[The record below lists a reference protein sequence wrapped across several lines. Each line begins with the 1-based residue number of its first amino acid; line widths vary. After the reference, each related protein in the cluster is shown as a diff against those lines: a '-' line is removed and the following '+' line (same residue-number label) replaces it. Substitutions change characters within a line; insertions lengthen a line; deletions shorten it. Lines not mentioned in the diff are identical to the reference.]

1 MSARCQ
7 SFVLLLF
14 GAALIRLAAT
24 EALLR
29 YVRPV
34 ARPWV
39 LLAGVGI
46 VVLALWSLAATRP
59 ESPGVDQHQHS
70 GTSSVAWLVIAP
82 VIAVVVIA
90 PPALGAYAAAR
101 IPVTAPPP
109 SARAFPPLRA
119 DTGGPTRVTLLDF
132 YARAAFDGGATLTGH
147 RVELTGFVLR
157 SDPDGFRIARLV
169 ITCCAADARAVV
181 VRIRSPVAAPRPDAW
196 VTVIGEY
203 AGTSPDDRTVPVL
216 RADTVTSVSAPDNP
230 YD

>member
-14 GAALIRLAAT
+14 GAALIRVAAT
-24 EALLR
+24 DVLLR

-46 VVLALWSLAATRP
+46 VIFALWSLAATRP
-59 ESPGVDQHQHS
+59 QSPDVDEHC
-70 GTSSVAWLVIAP
+70 GTSGVAWLVIAP

-119 DTGGPTRVTLLDF
+119 DTGGPTPVTLLDF

-147 RVELTGFVLR
+147 RIELTGFVLH

-181 VRIRSPVAAPRPDAW
+181 VRIRSPVAAAHPDVW
-196 VTVIGEY
+196 VSVIGEY
-203 AGTSPDDRTVPVL
+203 AGTSPADPAVPVL
-216 RADTVTSVSAPDNP
+216 RADTVTPVSAPDNP

>member
-1 MSARCQ
+1 VSARCQ

-24 EALLR
+24 DALLR

-46 VVLALWSLAATRP
+46 VVVALWSLATTRP
-59 ESPGVDQHQHS
+59 PSPDVDEHS
-70 GTSSVAWLVIAP
+70 GASGMAWLVIAP

-109 SARAFPPLRA
+109 SDRAFPPLRA
-119 DTGGPTRVTLLDF
+119 STGPTRVTLLDF
-132 YARAAFDGGATLTGH
+132 YARAEFDGGATLTGH
-147 RVELTGFVLR
+147 RIELTGFVLR
-157 SDPDGFRIARLV
+157 GDPDGFRIARLV

-181 VRIRSPVAAPRPDAW
+181 VRIRSPVAAPRSDAW
-196 VTVIGEY
+196 VTVTGEY
-203 AGTSPDDRTVPVL
+203 AGTSPAEPTVPVL
-216 RADTVTSVSAPDNP
+216 RADTVAPVSAPENP

>member
-7 SFVLLLF
+7 SFVLVLF

-24 EALLR
+24 DALLR

-46 VVLALWSLAATRP
+46 VTIALWSLADATR
-59 ESPGVDQHQHS
+59 SPSLAADEHGGAS
-70 GTSSVAWLVIAP
+70 GIAWLVVAP
-82 VIAVVVIA
+82 VVAVLVIA

-101 IPVTAPPP
+101 IPATAPPP
-109 SARAFPPLRA
+109 SARGFPPLRA
-119 DTGGPTRVTLLDF
+119 TTGPTPVTLLDF
-132 YARAAFDGGATLTGH
+132 YARSAFDGGATLAGH

-157 SDPDGFRIARLV
+157 SEPDGFRLARLV

-181 VRIRSPVAAPRPDAW
+181 VRIRSPAAAPRPDAW
-196 VTVIGEY
+196 VKVIGTY
-203 AGTSPDDRTVPVL
+203 AGTSPAEPTLPVL
-216 RADTVTSVSAPDNP
+216 RAETVTPVSAPDNP

>member
-1 MSARCQ
+1 VSARCQ

-24 EALLR
+24 DTLLR

-46 VVLALWSLAATRP
+46 VVVALWSLAATRP
-59 ESPGVDQHQHS
+59 QSPDVDQHS
-70 GTSSVAWLVIAP
+70 GTSGVAWLVIAP
-82 VIAVVVIA
+82 VIAIVVIA

-109 SARAFPPLRA
+109 SARVFPPLRA

-147 RVELTGFVLR
+147 RVELTGFLLR

-181 VRIRSPVAAPRPDAW
+181 VRIRSLVAAPRPDAW
-196 VTVIGEY
+196 VTVIGEF
-203 AGTSPDDRTVPVL
+203 AGTSPDDRMVPVL
-216 RADTVTSVSAPDNP
+216 RADTVTPVSAPDNP

>member
-1 MSARCQ
+1 VNERCQ
-7 SFVLLLF
+7 SFVLVLF

-24 EALLR
+24 DALLR

-39 LLAGVGI
+39 LLAGAGI
-46 VVLALWSLAATRP
+46 VVVALWSLAATRP
-59 ESPGVDQHQHS
+59 QSLGADEHNGAS
-70 GTSSVAWLVIAP
+70 GMAWLVIAP
-82 VIAVVVIA
+82 VIAVAVIA

-101 IPVTAPPP
+101 IPVAAPPP

-119 DTGGPTRVTLLDF
+119 DTGGPTSVTLLDF
-132 YARAAFDGGATLTGH
+132 YARAEFDGGATLTGH
-147 RVELTGFVLR
+147 RIELTGFVLH

-181 VRIRSPVAAPRPDAW
+181 VRIRSPVATLHPDVW

-203 AGTSPDDRTVPVL
+203 AGTKPADPAVPVL
-216 RADTVTSVSAPDNP
+216 RADTVTPVSAPDNP